1 MEIIVHQAILH
12 VLDTTLDA
20 PVLSG
25 SCMEMTAEK
34 TAYLQYHIE
43 KLLASDD
50 IRQCRPLPDS
60 AFRYELE
67 QNKDF
72 IDLSC
77 RIAGVLFDYMHA
89 HTTIPGA
96 DLAVV
101 DFTRDGQ
108 PWLGIL
114 KLNYKNGYTHYTE
127 SVDGAPVNSII
138 QQRACLPTQS
148 VDGAPVNSIIQQ
160 RACLP
165 TQSGKVEEGALVDLT
180 DYSMKLLEKK
190 FDIDGHKEFY
200 LSTVVFQYTTAEPEK
215 KKLQAIQDAAVQAVQ
230 ENYQD
235 EPHVEAQVAM
245 LIANQAADN
254 DNRVTVEQV
263 RRQLAEEYPLAA
275 VPFDDYVEKSDV
287 LEPAQAQQPVTVSP
301 ARIRRMESRS
311 IHTASGIEVKI
322 PTEIL
327 SEDSAVEFLH
337 AEDGSVSLL
346 IKNVIL

>member
-1 MEIIVHQAILH
+1 MEIIIHQAILH

-25 SCMEMTAEK
+25 SGMEMTAEK
-34 TAYLQYHIE
+34 TAYLQNHIE
-43 KLLASDD
+43 KLLASDE

-60 AFRYELE
+60 AFRNELE
-67 QNKDF
+67 HNGDF
-72 IDLSC
+72 VDLSC

-101 DFTRDGQ
+101 DFTRDGE

-127 SVDGAPVNSII
+127 TVEGAPI
-138 QQRACLPTQS
+138 
-148 VDGAPVNSIIQQ
+148 NSIIQQ

-165 TQSGKVEEGALVDLT
+165 TQSGKVEEGALVNLT
-180 DYSMKLLEKK
+180 DYSMRLLEKK
-190 FDIDGHKEFY
+190 YDIDGHKEFY
-200 LSTVVFQYTTAEPEK
+200 LSTVVFQYTTAQPEK
-215 KKLQAIQDAAVQAVQ
+215 KKLQAIQEAAAQAVKDAY
-230 ENYQD
+230 ED
-235 EPHVEAQVAM
+235 EPHADAQVAM

-254 DNRVTVEQV
+254 DNQVSVEQV
-263 RRQLAEEYPLAA
+263 RQQLAEEYPLAA
-275 VPFDDYVEKSDV
+275 VPFDDYVEKSEV
-287 LEPAQAQQPVTVSP
+287 LEEAAAPVTVTP

-311 IHTASGIEVKI
+311 IRTANGIEVKI
-322 PTEIL
+322 PTEL
-327 SEDSAVEFLH
+327 LNSDSELEFLH
-337 AEDGSVSLL
+337 DPDGSVSLL

>member
-1 MEIIVHQAILH
+1 MEIIIHQAILH

-25 SCMEMTAEK
+25 SSMELTAEK
-34 TAYLQYHIE
+34 TAYLQNHIE

-60 AFRYELE
+60 AFKNELE
-67 QNKDF
+67 HNQDF

-101 DFTRDGQ
+101 DFTRDGA

-127 SVDGAPVNSII
+127 NVE
-138 QQRACLPTQS
+138 
-148 VDGAPVNSIIQQ
+148 GAPVNSIIQQ

-165 TQSGKVEEGALVDLT
+165 TQSGKVEEGALVNLQDL
-180 DYSMKLLEKK
+180 SMRLLEKK
-190 FDIDGHKEFY
+190 YDIDGHKEFY
-200 LSTVVFQYTTAEPEK
+200 LSSVVFQYTQAEPEK
-215 KKLQAIQDAAVQAVQ
+215 KKLQAIQEAAAQAVKDA
-230 ENYQD
+230 YVD
-235 EPHVEAQVAM
+235 EPHADAQVAM
-245 LIANQAADN
+245 LIATEAADN
-254 DNRVTVEQV
+254 DNQISVEQV

-275 VPFDDYVEKSDV
+275 VPFDDYVEKSEV
-287 LEPAQAQQPVTVSP
+287 IEHVEQPVTVTPS
-301 ARIRRMESRS
+301 RIRRMESRS

-327 SEDSAVEFLH
+327 SSDSEVEFLH
-337 AEDGSVSLL
+337 DADGSVSLL

>member
-1 MEIIVHQAILH
+1 MEIIIHQAILH

-25 SCMEMTAEK
+25 SSMELTAEK
-34 TAYLQYHIE
+34 TAYLQNHIE

-60 AFRYELE
+60 AFKNELE
-67 QNKDF
+67 HNQDF

-101 DFTRDGQ
+101 DFTRDGT

-127 SVDGAPVNSII
+127 TV
-138 QQRACLPTQS
+138 Q
-148 VDGAPVNSIIQQ
+148 GAPVNSIIQQ

-165 TQSGKVEEGALVDLT
+165 TQSGKVEEGALVNLQDL
-180 DYSMKLLEKK
+180 SMRLLEKK
-190 FDIDGHKEFY
+190 YDIDGHKEFY
-200 LSTVVFQYTTAEPEK
+200 LSSVVFQYTQAEPEK
-215 KKLQAIQDAAVQAVQ
+215 KKLQAIQEAAAQAVKDA
-230 ENYQD
+230 YVD
-235 EPHVEAQVAM
+235 EPHADAQVAM
-245 LIANQAADN
+245 LIATEAADN
-254 DNRVTVEQV
+254 DNQISVEQV

-275 VPFDDYVEKSDV
+275 VPFDDYVEKSEV
-287 LEPAQAQQPVTVSP
+287 IEHVEQPVTVTPS
-301 ARIRRMESRS
+301 RIRRMESRS

-327 SEDSAVEFLH
+327 SSDSEVEFLH
-337 AEDGSVSLL
+337 DADGSVSLL

>member
-1 MEIIVHQAILH
+1 MEIIIHQAILH

-25 SCMEMTAEK
+25 GGMELTAEK
-34 TAYLQYHIE
+34 TAYLQNHIE
-43 KLLASDD
+43 KLLASDE

-60 AFRYELE
+60 AFRNELE
-67 QNKDF
+67 HNQDF

-101 DFTRDGQ
+101 DFTRDGA

-127 SVDGAPVNSII
+127 TVE
-138 QQRACLPTQS
+138 
-148 VDGAPVNSIIQQ
+148 GAPVNSIIQQ

-165 TQSGKVEEGALVDLT
+165 TQSGKVEEGALVNLT
-180 DYSMKLLEKK
+180 DYSMRLLEKK
-190 FDIDGHKEFY
+190 YDIDGHKEFY
-200 LSTVVFQYTTAEPEK
+200 LSSVVFQYTQAEPEK
-215 KKLQAIQDAAVQAVQ
+215 KKLQAIQEAAAQAVKDAY
-230 ENYQD
+230 ED
-235 EPHVEAQVAM
+235 EPHADAQVAM

-254 DNRVTVEQV
+254 DNQVSVEQV
-263 RRQLAEEYPLAA
+263 RQQLAEEYPLAA
-275 VPFDDYVEKSDV
+275 VPFDDYVEKSEV
-287 LEPAQAQQPVTVSP
+287 LEEAAAPVTVTP

-311 IHTASGIEVKI
+311 IRTANGIEVKI
-322 PTEIL
+322 PTEL
-327 SEDSAVEFLH
+327 LNSDSEMEFLH
-337 AEDGSVSLL
+337 DPDGSVSLL

>member
-1 MEIIVHQAILH
+1 MEIIIHQAILH

-25 SCMEMTAEK
+25 GGMELTAEK
-34 TAYLQYHIE
+34 TAYLQNHIE
-43 KLLASDD
+43 KLLASDE

-60 AFRYELE
+60 AFRNELE
-67 QNKDF
+67 HNQDF

-101 DFTRDGQ
+101 DFTRDGA

-127 SVDGAPVNSII
+127 TVE
-138 QQRACLPTQS
+138 
-148 VDGAPVNSIIQQ
+148 GAPVNSIIQQ

-165 TQSGKVEEGALVDLT
+165 TQSGKVEEGALVNLT
-180 DYSMKLLEKK
+180 DYSMRLLEKK
-190 FDIDGHKEFY
+190 YDIGGHKEFY
-200 LSTVVFQYTTAEPEK
+200 LSSVVFQYTQAEPEK
-215 KKLQAIQDAAVQAVQ
+215 KKLQAIQEAAAQAVKDAY
-230 ENYQD
+230 ED
-235 EPHVEAQVAM
+235 EPHADAQVAM

-254 DNRVTVEQV
+254 DNQVSVEQV
-263 RRQLAEEYPLAA
+263 RQQLAEEYPLAA
-275 VPFDDYVEKSDV
+275 VPFDDYVEKSEV
-287 LEPAQAQQPVTVSP
+287 LEEAAAPVTVTP

-311 IHTASGIEVKI
+311 IRTANGIEVKI
-322 PTEIL
+322 PTEL
-327 SEDSAVEFLH
+327 LNSDSELEFLH
-337 AEDGSVSLL
+337 DPDGSVSLL

>member
-1 MEIIVHQAILH
+1 MEIIIHQAILH

-25 SCMEMTAEK
+25 GGMELTAEK
-34 TAYLQYHIE
+34 TAYLQNHIE
-43 KLLASDD
+43 KLLASDE

-60 AFRYELE
+60 AFRNELE
-67 QNKDF
+67 HNQDF

-101 DFTRDGQ
+101 DFTRDGT

-127 SVDGAPVNSII
+127 TVE
-138 QQRACLPTQS
+138 
-148 VDGAPVNSIIQQ
+148 GAPVNSIIQQ

-165 TQSGKVEEGALVDLT
+165 TQSGKVEEGALVNLT
-180 DYSMKLLEKK
+180 DYSMRLLEKK
-190 FDIDGHKEFY
+190 YDIDGHKEFY
-200 LSTVVFQYTTAEPEK
+200 LSSVVFQYTQAEPEK
-215 KKLQAIQDAAVQAVQ
+215 KKLQAIQEAAAQAVKDAY
-230 ENYQD
+230 ED
-235 EPHVEAQVAM
+235 EPHADAQVAM

-254 DNRVTVEQV
+254 DNQVSVEQV
-263 RRQLAEEYPLAA
+263 RQQLAEEYPLAA
-275 VPFDDYVEKSDV
+275 VPFDDYVEKSEV
-287 LEPAQAQQPVTVSP
+287 LEEAAAPVTVTP

-311 IHTASGIEVKI
+311 IRTANGIEVKI
-322 PTEIL
+322 PTEL
-327 SEDSAVEFLH
+327 LNSDSELEFLH
-337 AEDGSVSLL
+337 DPDGSVSLL

>member
-1 MEIIVHQAILH
+1 MEIIIHQAILH

-25 SCMEMTAEK
+25 SGMEMTAEK
-34 TAYLQYHIE
+34 TAYLQNHIE
-43 KLLASDD
+43 KLLASDE

-60 AFRYELE
+60 AFRNELE
-67 QNKDF
+67 HNGDF
-72 IDLSC
+72 VDLSC

-101 DFTRDGQ
+101 DFTRDGE

-127 SVDGAPVNSII
+127 EVGGAPVNSI
-138 QQRACLPTQS
+138 
-148 VDGAPVNSIIQQ
+148 VQQ

-180 DYSMKLLEKK
+180 DYSMRLLEKK
-190 FDIDGHKEFY
+190 YDIDGHKEFY
-200 LSTVVFQYTTAEPEK
+200 LSTVVFQYTQAEPEK
-215 KKLQAIQDAAVQAVQ
+215 KKLQAIQEAAAQAVKDS
-230 ENYQD
+230 YAD
-235 EPHVEAQVAM
+235 EPHAEAQVAM
-245 LIANQAADN
+245 LIANQASDN
-254 DNRVTVEQV
+254 DNQVTVEQV
-263 RRQLAEEYPLAA
+263 RRQLAEDYPLAA

-287 LEPAQAQQPVTVSP
+287 LEPAMHDQPVTVTP

-311 IHTASGIEVKI
+311 IHTANGIEVKI
-322 PTEIL
+322 PTEML

-337 AEDGSVSLL
+337 DADGSVSLL

>member
-1 MEIIVHQAILH
+1 MEIIIHQAILH

-25 SCMEMTAEK
+25 GGMELTAEK
-34 TAYLQYHIE
+34 TAYLQNHIE
-43 KLLASDD
+43 KLLASDE

-60 AFRYELE
+60 AFRNELE
-67 QNKDF
+67 HNQDF

-101 DFTRDGQ
+101 DFTRDGA

-114 KLNYKNGYTHYTE
+114 KLNYKNGNTHSTE
-127 SVDGAPVNSII
+127 TVE
-138 QQRACLPTQS
+138 
-148 VDGAPVNSIIQQ
+148 GAPVNSIIQQ

-165 TQSGKVEEGALVDLT
+165 TQSGKVEEGALVNLT
-180 DYSMKLLEKK
+180 DYSMRLLEKK
-190 FDIDGHKEFY
+190 YDIDGHKEFY
-200 LSTVVFQYTTAEPEK
+200 LSSVVFQYTQAEPEK
-215 KKLQAIQDAAVQAVQ
+215 KKLQAIQEAAAQAVKDAY
-230 ENYQD
+230 ED
-235 EPHVEAQVAM
+235 EPHADAQVAM

-254 DNRVTVEQV
+254 DNQVSVEQV
-263 RRQLAEEYPLAA
+263 RQQLAEEYPLAA
-275 VPFDDYVEKSDV
+275 VPFDDYVEKSEV
-287 LEPAQAQQPVTVSP
+287 LEEAAAPVTVTP

-311 IHTASGIEVKI
+311 IRTANGIEVKI
-322 PTEIL
+322 PTEL
-327 SEDSAVEFLH
+327 LNSDSELEFLH
-337 AEDGSVSLL
+337 DPDGSVSLL

>member
-1 MEIIVHQAILH
+1 MEIIIHQAILH
-12 VLDTTLDA
+12 VLDTTMDA

-25 SCMEMTAEK
+25 SGMEMTAEK
-34 TAYLQYHIE
+34 TAYFQYHIE

-60 AFRYELE
+60 AFKNELE
-67 QNKDF
+67 HNHDF
-72 IDLSC
+72 VDLSC

-101 DFTRDGQ
+101 DFTRDGE

-114 KLNYKNGYTHYTE
+114 KL
-127 SVDGAPVNSII
+127 NSII
-138 QQRACLPTQS
+138 QQRACLPS
-148 VDGAPVNSIIQQ
+148 
-160 RACLP
+160 
-165 TQSGKVEEGALVDLT
+165 QSGKVEEGALVNLT

-190 FDIDGHKEFY
+190 FDIDGHKDFY
-200 LSTVVFQYTTAEPEK
+200 LSTVVFQYTTAQPEK
-215 KKLQAIQDAAVQAVQ
+215 KKLQAIQEAAVQAVQ
-230 ENYQD
+230 ENYADQ
-235 EPHVEAQVAM
+235 PHVEAQVAM

-254 DNRVTVEQV
+254 DNQVSIQQV
-263 RRQLAEEYPLAA
+263 RQQLEEEYPLAA

-287 LEPAQAQQPVTVSP
+287 LEAPEQPVTVTP

-311 IHTASGIEVKI
+311 IHTANGIEVKI
-322 PTEIL
+322 PTEL
-327 SEDSAVEFLH
+327 LNSDNEVEFLH
-337 AEDGSVSLL
+337 SDDGSISLL

>member
-1 MEIIVHQAILH
+1 MEIIIHQAILH

-25 SCMEMTAEK
+25 GGMELTAEK
-34 TAYLQYHIE
+34 TAYLQNHIE
-43 KLLASDD
+43 KLLASDE

-60 AFRYELE
+60 AFRNELE
-67 QNKDF
+67 HNQDF

-101 DFTRDGQ
+101 DFSRDGA

-127 SVDGAPVNSII
+127 TVE
-138 QQRACLPTQS
+138 
-148 VDGAPVNSIIQQ
+148 GAPVNSIIQQ

-165 TQSGKVEEGALVDLT
+165 TQSGKVEEGALVNLT
-180 DYSMKLLEKK
+180 DYSMRLLEKK
-190 FDIDGHKEFY
+190 YDIDGHKEFY
-200 LSTVVFQYTTAEPEK
+200 LSSVVFQYTQAEPEK
-215 KKLQAIQDAAVQAVQ
+215 KKLQAIQEAAAQAVKDAY
-230 ENYQD
+230 ED
-235 EPHVEAQVAM
+235 EPHADAQVAM

-254 DNRVTVEQV
+254 DNQVSVEQV
-263 RRQLAEEYPLAA
+263 RQQLAEEYPLAA
-275 VPFDDYVEKSDV
+275 VPFDDYVEKSEV
-287 LEPAQAQQPVTVSP
+287 LEEAAAPVTVTP

-311 IHTASGIEVKI
+311 IRTANGIEVKI
-322 PTEIL
+322 PTEL
-327 SEDSAVEFLH
+327 LNSDSELEFLH
-337 AEDGSVSLL
+337 DPDGSVSLL

>member
-1 MEIIVHQAILH
+1 MEIIIHQAILH

-25 SCMEMTAEK
+25 GGMELTAEK
-34 TAYLQYHIE
+34 TAYLQNHIE
-43 KLLASDD
+43 KLLASDE

-60 AFRYELE
+60 AFRNELE
-67 QNKDF
+67 HNQDF

-101 DFTRDGQ
+101 DFTRDGA

-127 SVDGAPVNSII
+127 TVE
-138 QQRACLPTQS
+138 
-148 VDGAPVNSIIQQ
+148 GAPVNSIIQQ

-165 TQSGKVEEGALVDLT
+165 TQSGKVEEGALVNLT
-180 DYSMKLLEKK
+180 DYSMRLLEKK
-190 FDIDGHKEFY
+190 YDIDGHKEFY
-200 LSTVVFQYTTAEPEK
+200 LSSVVFQYTQAEPEK
-215 KKLQAIQDAAVQAVQ
+215 KKLQAIQEAAAQAVKDAY
-230 ENYQD
+230 ED
-235 EPHVEAQVAM
+235 EPHADAQVAM

-254 DNRVTVEQV
+254 DNQVSVEQV
-263 RRQLAEEYPLAA
+263 RQQLAEEYPLAA
-275 VPFDDYVEKSDV
+275 VPFDDYVEKSEV
-287 LEPAQAQQPVTVSP
+287 LEAAAAPVTVTP

-311 IHTASGIEVKI
+311 IRTANGIEVKI
-322 PTEIL
+322 PTEL
-327 SEDSAVEFLH
+327 LNSDSELEFLH
-337 AEDGSVSLL
+337 DPDGSVSLL

>member
-1 MEIIVHQAILH
+1 MEIIIHQAILH

-25 SCMEMTAEK
+25 GGMELTAEK
-34 TAYLQYHIE
+34 TAYLQNHIE
-43 KLLASDD
+43 KLLASDE

-60 AFRYELE
+60 AFRNELE
-67 QNKDF
+67 HNQDF

-101 DFTRDGQ
+101 DFTRDGA

-127 SVDGAPVNSII
+127 TVE
-138 QQRACLPTQS
+138 
-148 VDGAPVNSIIQQ
+148 GAPVNSIIQQ

-165 TQSGKVEEGALVDLT
+165 TQSGKVEEGALVNLT
-180 DYSMKLLEKK
+180 DYSMRLLEKK
-190 FDIDGHKEFY
+190 YDIDGHKEFY
-200 LSTVVFQYTTAEPEK
+200 LSSVVFQYTQAEPEK
-215 KKLQAIQDAAVQAVQ
+215 KKLQAIQEAAAQAVKDAY
-230 ENYQD
+230 ED
-235 EPHVEAQVAM
+235 EPHADAQVAM
-245 LIANQAADN
+245 LIANQASDN
-254 DNRVTVEQV
+254 DNQVSVEQV
-263 RRQLAEEYPLAA
+263 RQQLAEEYPLAA
-275 VPFDDYVEKSDV
+275 VPFDDYVEKSEV
-287 LEPAQAQQPVTVSP
+287 LEEAAAPVTVTP

-311 IHTASGIEVKI
+311 IRTANGIEVKI
-322 PTEIL
+322 PTEL
-327 SEDSAVEFLH
+327 LNSDSELEFLH
-337 AEDGSVSLL
+337 DPDGSVSLL

>member
-1 MEIIVHQAILH
+1 MEIIIQQAILH
-12 VLDTTLDA
+12 VLDTTMDA

-25 SCMEMTAEK
+25 GGMELTAEK
-34 TAYLQYHIE
+34 TAYLQNHIE

-60 AFRYELE
+60 AFRNELE
-67 QNKDF
+67 QNHDF
-72 IDLSC
+72 VDLSC

-101 DFTRDGQ
+101 DFTRDGA

-127 SVDGAPVNSII
+127 TVE
-138 QQRACLPTQS
+138 
-148 VDGAPVNSIIQQ
+148 GAPVNSIIQQ

-165 TQSGKVEEGALVDLT
+165 TQSGKVEEGALVNLT
-180 DYSMKLLEKK
+180 DYSMRLLEKK
-190 FDIDGHKEFY
+190 YDIDGHKEFY
-200 LSTVVFQYTTAEPEK
+200 LSTVVFQYTQAEPEK
-215 KKLQAIQDAAVQAVQ
+215 KKLQAIQKAAAQAVKDTY
-230 ENYQD
+230 ED
-235 EPHVEAQVAM
+235 EPHADAQVAM

-254 DNRVTVEQV
+254 DNQVSVEQV

-287 LEPAQAQQPVTVSP
+287 LDTAQEPVTVTP

-311 IHTASGIEVKI
+311 IRTANGIEVKI
-322 PTEIL
+322 PTEL
-327 SEDSAVEFLH
+327 LNSDSEVEFLH
-337 AEDGSVSLL
+337 DPDGSVSLL

>member
-1 MEIIVHQAILH
+1 MEIIIHQAILH

-25 SCMEMTAEK
+25 GGMELTAEK
-34 TAYLQYHIE
+34 TAYLQNHIE
-43 KLLASDD
+43 KLLASDE

-60 AFRYELE
+60 AFRNELE
-67 QNKDF
+67 HNQDF

-101 DFTRDGQ
+101 DFTRDGA

-127 SVDGAPVNSII
+127 TVE
-138 QQRACLPTQS
+138 
-148 VDGAPVNSIIQQ
+148 GAPVNSIIQQ

-165 TQSGKVEEGALVDLT
+165 TQSGKVEEGALVNLT
-180 DYSMKLLEKK
+180 DYSMRLLEKK
-190 FDIDGHKEFY
+190 YDIDGHKEFY
-200 LSTVVFQYTTAEPEK
+200 LSSVVFQYTQAEPEK
-215 KKLQAIQDAAVQAVQ
+215 KKLQAIQEAAAQAVKDAY
-230 ENYQD
+230 ED
-235 EPHVEAQVAM
+235 EPHADAQVAM

-254 DNRVTVEQV
+254 DYQVSVEQV
-263 RRQLAEEYPLAA
+263 RQQLAEEYPLAA
-275 VPFDDYVEKSDV
+275 VPFDDYVEKSEV
-287 LEPAQAQQPVTVSP
+287 LEEAAAPVTVTP

-311 IHTASGIEVKI
+311 IRTANGIEVKI
-322 PTEIL
+322 PTEL
-327 SEDSAVEFLH
+327 LNSDSELEFLH
-337 AEDGSVSLL
+337 DPDGSVSLL

>member
-1 MEIIVHQAILH
+1 MEIIIHQAILH

-25 SCMEMTAEK
+25 GGMELTAEK
-34 TAYLQYHIE
+34 TAYLQNHIE
-43 KLLASDD
+43 KLLASDE

-60 AFRYELE
+60 AFRNELE
-67 QNKDF
+67 HNQDF

-101 DFTRDGQ
+101 DFTRDGA

-127 SVDGAPVNSII
+127 TVE
-138 QQRACLPTQS
+138 
-148 VDGAPVNSIIQQ
+148 GAPVNSIIQQ

-165 TQSGKVEEGALVDLT
+165 TQSGKVEEGALINLT
-180 DYSMKLLEKK
+180 DYSMRLLEKK
-190 FDIDGHKEFY
+190 YDIDGHKEFY
-200 LSTVVFQYTTAEPEK
+200 LSSVVFQYTQAEPEK
-215 KKLQAIQDAAVQAVQ
+215 KKLQAIQEAAAQAVKDAY
-230 ENYQD
+230 ED
-235 EPHVEAQVAM
+235 EPHADAQVAM
-245 LIANQAADN
+245 LIASQAADN
-254 DNRVTVEQV
+254 DNQVSVEQV
-263 RRQLAEEYPLAA
+263 RQQLAEEYPLAA
-275 VPFDDYVEKSDV
+275 VPFDDYVEKSEM
-287 LEPAQAQQPVTVSP
+287 LEEAAAPVTVTP

-311 IHTASGIEVKI
+311 IRTANGIEVKI
-322 PTEIL
+322 PTEL
-327 SEDSAVEFLH
+327 LNSDSELEFLH
-337 AEDGSVSLL
+337 DPDGSVSLL

>member
-1 MEIIVHQAILH
+1 MEIIIHQAILH

-25 SCMEMTAEK
+25 GGMELTAEK
-34 TAYLQYHIE
+34 TAYLQNHIE
-43 KLLASDD
+43 KLLASDE

-60 AFRYELE
+60 AFRNELE
-67 QNKDF
+67 HNQDF

-101 DFTRDGQ
+101 DFTRDGV

-127 SVDGAPVNSII
+127 TVE
-138 QQRACLPTQS
+138 
-148 VDGAPVNSIIQQ
+148 GAPVNSIIQQ

-165 TQSGKVEEGALVDLT
+165 TQSGKVEEGALVNLT
-180 DYSMKLLEKK
+180 DYSMRLLEKK
-190 FDIDGHKEFY
+190 YDIDGHKEFY
-200 LSTVVFQYTTAEPEK
+200 LSSVVFQYTQAEPEK
-215 KKLQAIQDAAVQAVQ
+215 KKLQAIQEAAAQAVKDAY
-230 ENYQD
+230 ED
-235 EPHVEAQVAM
+235 EPHADAQVAM

-254 DNRVTVEQV
+254 DNQVSVEQV
-263 RRQLAEEYPLAA
+263 RQQLAEEYPLAA
-275 VPFDDYVEKSDV
+275 VPFDDYVEKSEV
-287 LEPAQAQQPVTVSP
+287 LEEAAAPVTVTP

-311 IHTASGIEVKI
+311 IRTANGIEVKI
-322 PTEIL
+322 PTEL
-327 SEDSAVEFLH
+327 LNSDSELEFLH
-337 AEDGSVSLL
+337 DPDGSVSLL